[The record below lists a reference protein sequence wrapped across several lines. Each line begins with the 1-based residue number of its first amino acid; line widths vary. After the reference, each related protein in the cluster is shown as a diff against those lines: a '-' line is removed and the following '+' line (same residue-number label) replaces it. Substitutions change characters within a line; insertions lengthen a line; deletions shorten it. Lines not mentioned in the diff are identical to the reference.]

1 MKTTGFFTAAV
12 FALGT
17 FFAFGNEAL
26 RVEITKTDIT
36 CFGQANGKAEL
47 YIAGGAAPYAVQWNN
62 GQSATEIV
70 DLKKG
75 TYVVTVTDAE
85 GNTVKDSVK
94 INMPAPISVSYNV
107 PRTTSAANFNSDM
120 NIAVNGGTPWEVENT
135 NAMYMFRLNDK
146 SYYEH
151 PEKLE
156 DGIYKMTVEDARGC
170 KLSMNVNLQ
179 VQLEN
184 EPAVQKETE
193 FNGFGNVKMTVHP
206 IHLVIEQQQKTFT
219 QNYN

>member
-1 MKTTGFFTAAV
+1 MKTTRFFTAAV

-47 YIAGGAAPYAVQWNN
+47 FIAGGAQPYAISWNN
-62 GQSATEIV
+62 GQTSSEIL

-75 TYVVTVTDAE
+75 TYVVTVTDTE

-94 INMPAPISVSYNV
+94 IAMPAPIAVSYNA
-107 PRTTSAANFNSDM
+107 PRTTAASNFNSDL
-120 NIAVNGGTPWEVENT
+120 NIQVKGGTPWEVED
-135 NAMYMFRLNDK
+135 AASMYMFRLNDK
-146 SYYEH
+146 TYYEH

-156 DGIYKMTVEDARGC
+156 DGIYKMTIEDAQGC
-170 KLSMNVNLQ
+170 KLTTNINLQ
-179 VQLEN
+179 VQTDHVTTEKTF
-184 EPAVQKETE
+184 PE

-219 QNYN
+219 NNYN

>member
-1 MKTTGFFTAAV
+1 MKTTRFFTAAV

-47 YIAGGAAPYAVQWNN
+47 FIAGGAQPYAISWNN
-62 GQSATEIV
+62 GQTSSEIL

-85 GNTVKDSVK
+85 GNSVKDSVK
-94 INMPAPISVSYNV
+94 ISMPAPIAVSYNA
-107 PRTTSAANFNSDM
+107 PRTTAASNFNSEL
-120 NIAVNGGTPWEVENT
+120 NIQVKGGTPWEVED
-135 NAMYMFRLNDK
+135 AASMYMFRLNDK
-146 SYYEH
+146 TYYEY

-156 DGIYKMTVEDARGC
+156 DGIYKMTIEDAQGC
-170 KLSMNVNLQ
+170 KLTTNINLQ
-179 VQLEN
+179 VQTDNATTEKTF
-184 EPAVQKETE
+184 PE

-206 IHLVIEQQQKTFT
+206 MHLVIEQQQKTFT
-219 QNYN
+219 NNYN